1 MITKQFKFP
10 TFAQWA
16 TESYRRMV
24 DKDLFG
30 PTSMGRI
37 EENIAEEFFK
47 EWRRF
52 YALDFLSSLAKF
64 VNDGWKC
71 GDYYSQDYER
81 FELLYC
87 TRYMEWEAY
96 EVPLTSGHWKADI
109 LNFQTRSKAYRFLE
123 YEGCGTTTKEQLN
136 ILYNI
141 DQ

>member
-1 MITKQFKFP
+1 MTTKQFEFP

-64 VNDGWKC
+64 VNEGRPAPISNYYYPVWFAEGGWTIAYAETQRAVESTLRVVTYDGVKKF
-71 GDYYSQDYER
+71 S
-81 FELLYC
+81 
-87 TRYMEWEAY
+87 
-96 EVPLTSGHWKADI
+96 
-109 LNFQTRSKAYRFLE
+109 N
-123 YEGCGTTTKEQLN
+123 YEGCGTTAKEQLN

>member
-1 MITKQFKFP
+1 MNTKQFEFP

-30 PTSMGRI
+30 PTPGMGRI
-37 EENIAEEFFK
+37 EENIAERFFK

-52 YALDFLSSLAKF
+52 YALDFLTSLMGFVGTGEESGVAPELKPRHFPNLKMWGIGYDRDESPTSLLFKF
-64 VNDGWKC
+64 
-71 GDYYSQDYER
+71 STLTQIQA
-81 FELLYC
+81 FLY
-87 TRYMEWEAY
+87 
-96 EVPLTSGHWKADI
+96 
-109 LNFQTRSKAYRFLE
+109 

-141 DQ
+141 DQN